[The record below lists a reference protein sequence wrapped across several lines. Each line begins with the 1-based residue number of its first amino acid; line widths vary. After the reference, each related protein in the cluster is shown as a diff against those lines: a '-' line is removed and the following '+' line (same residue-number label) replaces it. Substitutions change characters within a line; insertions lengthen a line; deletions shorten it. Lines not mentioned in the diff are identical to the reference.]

1 MRQSRPPSSFTRPL
15 TQSQA
20 QALEALLRG
29 QGFSFVDRP
38 HTLFAASKDKLQI
51 AVYARGPKVLVQG
64 KEAAHFVEF
73 TLEPEILG
81 HAELGYE
88 EVNHP
93 DWFSPH
99 VGIDESGKGDV
110 FGPLVIAAVATTT
123 PNSTRALLELG
134 VADSKRIS
142 SDRRI
147 RELAAGI
154 RQVPGIDHELLSL
167 GPESYNRLYAR
178 FKNLNRLLAWG
189 HAQALEKLL
198 ERRPDIPR
206 ALSDQFARPDLLRR
220 ALGPLGRSIALEQR
234 PRAES
239 DPAVAAASILA
250 RERFIDWIDTC
261 STRLGIGIPK
271 GAGPAVRPAAEAA
284 FALHPTALHRLVKA
298 HFSTVKD
305 LFDTPG
311 ETSP

>member
-1 MRQSRPPSSFTRPL
+1 MTSFTRPL
-15 TQSQA
+15 SISQA
-20 QALEALLRG
+20 EALRELLHQRG
-29 QGFSFVDRP
+29 FTFTDRP
-38 HTLFAASKDKLQI
+38 HTLFAAAKDKLQI
-51 AVYARGPKVLVQG
+51 SVYTKGPKVLVQG

-81 HAELGYE
+81 RAELGYE

-99 VGIDESGKGDV
+99 IGIDESGKGDV
-110 FGPLVIAAVATTT
+110 FGPLTIAAVATT
-123 PNSTRALLELG
+123 PDATRTLLKLG

-147 RELAAGI
+147 RELAAAI
-154 RQVPGIDHELLSL
+154 RQAPDLHHELLSL
-167 GPESYNRLYAR
+167 GPESYNRLYTQ
-178 FKNLNRLLAWG
+178 FHNLNRLLAWG
-189 HAQALEKLL
+189 HAQVLEKLL
-198 ERRPDIPR
+198 AKVPTCPR

-220 ALGPLGRSIALEQR
+220 ALGPRGRAITLEQR

-261 STRLGIGIPK
+261 STRIGFGIPK

-284 FALHPTALHRLVKA
+284 FALHPSSLHRLVKA

-311 ETSP
+311 EPSP